1 MNPENMKLS
10 ETSQINGY
18 VLYDYIYVECPM
30 PRIGKSIKIESR
42 LAAAKGGGRR
52 EQGLTANRYTFF
64 LGGDATLKLDNGNGC
79 TVL

>member
-1 MNPENMKLS
+1 MNPEHMKLS

-42 LAAAKGGGRR
+42 LIAAGKGGGRV
-52 EQGLTANRYTFF
+52 GVMYS
-64 LGGDATLKLDNGNGC
+64 GGEGSA
-79 TVL
+79 